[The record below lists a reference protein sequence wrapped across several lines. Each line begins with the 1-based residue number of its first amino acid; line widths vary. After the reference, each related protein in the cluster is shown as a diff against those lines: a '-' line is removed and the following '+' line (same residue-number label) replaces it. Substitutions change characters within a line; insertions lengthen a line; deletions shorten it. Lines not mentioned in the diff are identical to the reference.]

1 MLLLC
6 SHICTPGLS
15 HPNVVVLT
23 VAGAFI
29 GAALGFVVA
38 TIMESAVSTVFVCFA
53 EDPKALEISHPDLSD
68 RLVEAWET
76 MLQVRTVGQNSEVLA
91 VVKSD
96 HWPFF

>member
-1 MLLLC
+1 M
-6 SHICTPGLS
+6 
-15 HPNVVVLT
+15 
-23 VAGAFI
+23 AGAFI

-96 HWPFF
+96 HWPFFLTRFVMLTGPHFGAGCVRPG